1 MSFYANRIEGLAQ
14 GPTAPS
20 SVSNANE
27 VFPPKRSKQVEAG
40 VKLDWNSFGASLGVY
55 RIEQPNS
62 VTYRAPGA
70 ALDTF
75 SMDGEQV
82 NKGVELNLFGEPLD
96 GLRLLTGAVFMHTE
110 QKNTAYGSNDG
121 NRAAGVPRFQ
131 YNLGADWDMPGIE
144 GAALSARL
152 LRTGGQY
159 VNAANSLSIPAWTRV
174 DLGGRYRFKLDDKQV
189 TLRANVENVA
199 NKAYWASA
207 STSNNYLTQ
216 GTPRVLRLSA
226 SVDF

>member
-1 MSFYANRIEGLAQ
+1 MRNTPYDESITTPVYGLVIKPWEHVSFYANRIEGLAQ

-82 NKGVELNLFGEPLD
+82 NKGW
-96 GLRLLTGAVFMHTE
+96 
-110 QKNTAYGSNDG
+110 S
-121 NRAAGVPRFQ
+121 
-131 YNLGADWDMPGIE
+131 
-144 GAALSARL
+144 
-152 LRTGGQY
+152 
-159 VNAANSLSIPAWTRV
+159 
-174 DLGGRYRFKLDDKQV
+174 
-189 TLRANVENVA
+189 
-199 NKAYWASA
+199 
-207 STSNNYLTQ
+207 
-216 GTPRVLRLSA
+216 
-226 SVDF
+226 

>member
-1 MSFYANRIEGLAQ
+1 
-14 GPTAPS
+14 
-20 SVSNANE
+20 
-27 VFPPKRSKQVEAG
+27 
-40 VKLDWNSFGASLGVY
+40 
-55 RIEQPNS
+55 
-62 VTYRAPGA
+62 
-70 ALDTF
+70 
-75 SMDGEQV
+75 MDGEQV
-82 NKGVELNLFGEPLD
+82 NKGVELNLFGEPVD

-110 QKNTAYGSNDG
+110 QKHTAYGSNDG

-131 YNLGADWDMPGIE
+131 YNLGADWDVPGIQ

-174 DLGGRYRFKLDDKQV
+174 DLGARYRFKVDDKHV